1 MRAVESGSER
11 ERVEAG
17 HAGADRAPQG
27 TVAGRRVAEVGI
39 LGWQRSAGNQAVQR
53 LLARHPLPVQRR
65 RVPDAAHGD
74 PLLASGATDSAA
86 HVQGMNR
93 AVDRALAELSAT
105 DKQAVL
111 NQAHSA
117 AGGLRAYRHLSLRE
131 RLQHLVTAL
140 RALHPDTV
148 LGDPAL
154 IDTGPRPAT
163 TDAANLNTL
172 VANAAALI
180 GTVLSGARDADLAD
194 VFGTADVG
202 TAKANYTAA
211 LNRMNLLH
219 TSNRIVTDRSGYG
232 GEVGLGGLTNPD
244 QIALS
249 PDCIDQPNVDE
260 HIVTLVHESTHA
272 GNAAITDHGYIGS
285 TGFTTLATNI
295 KLTNAAHYEV
305 VPRRIRHMA
314 NDYAGQVFV
323 PAGTAAVVGGVA
335 HAAPALTPM
344 QQSCRRASE
353 TYREAWTLGLQVH
366 SALVRVN
373 LHPNEWNTLDLATT
387 FGGASGHFADCL
399 PFWSN
404 VERLTIHGR
413 PHLSATSGAAS
424 AAPVTQADVALSEG
438 LLRLLV
444 FAMGEADQ
452 HLDTDAHAQA
462 LLNGHTSPHERGA
475 ATTVAARADLLMKAI
490 RRQVGELT
498 GDENRDI
505 RAVKVM
511 ADAMAP
517 GDYSRIL
524 VPRPPGSFH

>member
-1 MRAVESGSER
+1 VTRAIGHGQER
-11 ERVEAG
+11 EPV
-17 HAGADRAPQG
+17 RAEPAPRRG
-27 TVAGRRVAEVGI
+27 GSDRVAETRL

-65 RVPDAAHGD
+65 RVPDTAHGD
-74 PLLASGATDSAA
+74 PLLAATATDSAA
-86 HVQGMNR
+86 HVRGMER
-93 AVDRALAELSAT
+93 AVDRALSELSAT

-111 NQAHSA
+111 NQAHTA
-117 AGGLRAYRHLSLRE
+117 AGGLAAYRHLTMRQ
-131 RLQHLVTAL
+131 RLQHLTTAL
-140 RALHPDTV
+140 RTLHPDVV

-154 IDTGPRPAT
+154 IDTGPRLGSA
-163 TDAANLNTL
+163 DAGNLNTL
-172 VANAAALI
+172 VTNAAALI
-180 GTVLSGARDADLAD
+180 GIALSGARDNDLGD
-194 VFGTADVG
+194 VFGTADIG

-211 LNRMNLLH
+211 LNRMNFLH
-219 TSNRIVTDRSGYG
+219 TNSRIVTDRSGYG

-249 PDCIDQPNVDE
+249 PECIDNPTDNE
-260 HIVTLVHESTHA
+260 HIVTLVHEAMHA
-272 GNAAITDHGYIGS
+272 GNGAITDHGYIGS
-285 TGFTTLATNI
+285 TGFTALATNV

-305 VPRRIRHMA
+305 VPRRVRGMA
-314 NDYAGQVFV
+314 NNYAGVVFV
-323 PAGTAAVVGGVA
+323 PAGTTAVVGGAA
-335 HAAPALTPM
+335 HTAPTLTPM
-344 QQSCRRASE
+344 QQACRQASE

-413 PHLSATSGAAS
+413 PHLSATSGQPS
-424 AAPVTQADVALSEG
+424 EAPVTQADVALSEG

-444 FAMGEADQ
+444 FAMSEADQ
-452 HLDTDAHAQA
+452 HLDTDAHAQT
-462 LLNGHTSPHERGA
+462 LLNRHASLAERNA
-475 ATTVAARADLLMKAI
+475 ATTVAARTDLLLKAI
-490 RRQVGELT
+490 RRVVGELT
-498 GDENRDI
+498 GDDRRDV

-511 ADAMAP
+511 ANAMAP

-524 VPRPPGSFH
+524 VPRPPTSFA